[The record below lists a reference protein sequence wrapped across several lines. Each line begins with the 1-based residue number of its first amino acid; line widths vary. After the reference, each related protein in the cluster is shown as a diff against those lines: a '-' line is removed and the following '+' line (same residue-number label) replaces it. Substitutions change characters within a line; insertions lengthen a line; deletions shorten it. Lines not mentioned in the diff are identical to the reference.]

1 MRGFSESMTM
11 KTNEEI
17 IRRLY
22 ALAEGETK
30 DTAAFVSMF
39 AEDGYFFDVPAG
51 RRYYGAEIGA
61 PVDAYAATF
70 PDMHRELFHVYVADD
85 VVTVELALQGT
96 HLGDLQLPGGAVKPT
111 GRRMDAPCC
120 DVFHL
125 KEGKITSFHCY
136 NMPSVL
142 LQQLG
147 VLGNL
152 EAALEH

>member
-1 MRGFSESMTM
+1 MT
-11 KTNEEI
+11 TNEEI

-22 ALAEGETK
+22 ALAEAETK
-30 DTAAFVSMF
+30 DTAGFVSMF
-39 AEDGYFFDVPAG
+39 AQDGYFFDVPAG
-51 RRYYGAEIGA
+51 KKYYGADIGA

-70 PDMHRELFHVYVADD
+70 PDMHRELFRVYVAED

-96 HLGDLQLPGGAVKPT
+96 HLGDLHLPGGTLKPT

-125 KEGKITSFHCY
+125 KDGKITAFHCY

-147 VLGNL
+147 VLGAL
-152 EAALEH
+152 EAALRR